1 MRALGLL
8 LLAVT
13 GCQRGASSA
22 DAGLDITT
30 ARPFTLDLPALR
42 AERTLGDLLAINL
55 KYQQLLGVRLLP
67 YDETMCKGG
76 DAALLAEVKRFG
88 DTLARDPKK
97 MLEQVKH
104 ELAAPA
110 LHHAALLCQP
120 DVIRLLVRRGA
131 KVEAVDGRGLTALHW
146 SSCEAATEA
155 LVELHASVT
164 AKSTTG
170 LTPLHLAIDRG
181 SVAVLLAHGAELEA
195 PDACGNRPLHVAS
208 WFGLSFPAA
217 LDGGE
222 LPFVEPRWLQLV
234 VKGAAEAKQALA
246 LLTERFDVVGELK
259 RRGANANAQNAAG
272 REPRVQS
279 SVGWD

>member
-76 DAALLAEVKRFG
+76 DAALLAGVKRFG

-131 KVEAVDGRGLTALHW
+131 KVEAVDGHGLTALHW
-146 SSCEAATEA
+146 SSCEAATAA

-195 PDACGNRPLHVAS
+195 PARAAIARFTSRAGSASRSLRPSTVAS
-208 WFGLSFPAA
+208 FPSSSRGGCSWSSRA
-217 LDGGE
+217 L
-222 LPFVEPRWLQLV
+222 PR
-234 VKGAAEAKQALA
+234 
-246 LLTERFDVVGELK
+246 RS
-259 RRGANANAQNAAG
+259 RPSRC
-272 REPRVQS
+272 
-279 SVGWD
+279 